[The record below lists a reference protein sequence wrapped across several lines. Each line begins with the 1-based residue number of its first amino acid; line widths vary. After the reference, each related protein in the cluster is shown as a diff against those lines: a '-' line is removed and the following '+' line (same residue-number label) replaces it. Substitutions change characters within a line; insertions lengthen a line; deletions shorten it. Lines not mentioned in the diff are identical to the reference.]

1 MNNLDYEVINHH
13 WIDVNLMENDLKK
26 VNKFYEELLE
36 ILSKKL
42 NQKHSLNWST
52 RQWRI
57 LIGPWLHK
65 FIQISLDRWKSIK
78 KAEENH
84 EISGTIIDDLNPSC
98 LYTNSYSHL
107 SKKAKELTWNKNFYD
122 LIIKNSTNIPYEIVQ
137 KNKLDHLKNE
147 INPRRNNFTNPLRK
161 IKKFVKYILLIKFI
175 KLIKRNDNIAII
187 DSYLPI
193 KKIFKIKAYF
203 KNSLIPDYTYKN
215 INFENDIDL
224 EYRKSLL
231 SDVQTNN
238 EFERFCL
245 YIIPYVLPS
254 IYLENLNKLKDLISK
269 SALPRNP
276 KIIITAISIWHN
288 EVFKIWS
295 SILIGKNSNLF
306 ILQHGGSYGIG
317 KFSHFED
324 HEKEISDKYL
334 VWGWGKPNSGFKNI
348 PVHIINERFHGKWS
362 KKGGIAIIMN
372 HINIFDMRYL
382 TQMHPTNNCCENWL
396 SYTKKMEDLI
406 QNMVKEIQSPLSVRT
421 YPGEEMKNINISKL
435 IKKIK

>member
-1 MNNLDYEVINHH
+1 ME
-13 WIDVNLMENDLKK
+13 ID
-26 VNKFYEELLE
+26 
-36 ILSKKL
+36 
-42 NQKHSLNWST
+42 
-52 RQWRI
+52 
-57 LIGPWLHK
+57 
-65 FIQISLDRWKSIK
+65 K

-107 SKKAKELTWNKNFYD
+107 SKKAKELTWNKNLYD

-203 KNSLIPDYTYKN
+203 NNSLIPDYTYKD
-215 INFENDIDL
+215 INFEDDIDL

-421 YPGEEMKNINISKL
+421 YPE
-435 IKKIK
+435 KK